1 MQIFRNDL
9 GCFRKMLI
17 TKFCTL
23 FVFHTFKISFFSSY
37 FLRSSTPQSEWL
49 LCTSWSVGMTSSRY
63 FFQFLSEETT
73 SYTNA
78 RIFFQI
84 LCSLPFLIKLYSPFP
99 YFHFQNR
106 IFFQI
111 WVCADSLVTL
121 LNIATDLMK
130 PQSKESETENE
141 REEEEDDQD
150 DENTLNEE
158 STTTLGQED
167 NASEV
172 GVCLKLTFIQWG

>member
-63 FFQFLSEETT
+63 FFF
-73 SYTNA
+73 N
-78 RIFFQI
+78 F
-84 LCSLPFLIKLYSPFP
+84 
-99 YFHFQNR
+99 
-106 IFFQI
+106 
-111 WVCADSLVTL
+111 
-121 LNIATDLMK
+121 
-130 PQSKESETENE
+130 
-141 REEEEDDQD
+141 
-150 DENTLNEE
+150 
-158 STTTLGQED
+158 
-167 NASEV
+167 
-172 GVCLKLTFIQWG
+172 CLKKQLLTQMLEFSSKFCAVYHFWSNCIHLFLTFIFKIVYSSRSGYVPIPLSLCWISRLIWWNHSRRKARQKMKGKKKRMIRTTKTRWMRRARPP

>member
-1 MQIFRNDL
+1 MV
-9 GCFRKMLI
+9 

-23 FVFHTFKISFFSSY
+23 FVFHTFKISFFQ
-37 FLRSSTPQSEWL
+37 FLFSTIVDHSKR
-49 LCTSWSVGMTSSRY
+49 MTPLYELKCRNDIVKVF

-78 RIFFQI
+78 RIFFHI

-99 YFHFQNR
+99 YFHFQNH